1 MRHPSPL
8 DRLLGQAGRLLQ
20 GLSGTSGASATT
32 GAAEVASRQDTA
44 WPLAA
49 FAEPS
54 PSPSPTSAE
63 PVSAN
68 WAVIDQAAAAGAS
81 PGVELGAEEARHS
94 AALMRVNHVG
104 EVCAQALYQGQAATA
119 RSEELRRFLLGA
131 AAEERRHLDWTRE
144 RIDQL
149 SGRPSRLVPFWYLSS
164 YALGFAAG
172 LAGDRVSLG
181 FMAETERQVE
191 AHLAGHLDSLP
202 ESDRRSRQI
211 VEVMQAE
218 EVGHAREALARGGQL
233 PPWPVRTLMRAMAR
247 VMTTTAY
254 RI

>member
-8 DRLLGQAGRLLQ
+8 DRLLGHAGRLLQ
-20 GLSGTSGASATT
+20 GLSETASASTT
-32 GAAEVASRQDTA
+32 AATAADEPRQDTA
-44 WPLAA
+44 WPLAPRGGSSA
-49 FAEPS
+49 SSGDA
-54 PSPSPTSAE
+54 TSAD
-63 PVSAN
+63 
-68 WAVIDQAAAAGAS
+68 WAVMEPAAASDAVTGY
-81 PGVELGAEEARHS
+81 ELSAEEARHS

-119 RSEELRRFLLGA
+119 RSDQLRRFLLGA

-149 SGRPSRLVPFWYLSS
+149 AGRPSRLVPFWYLSS

-202 ESDRRSRQI
+202 ASDRRSRQI